1 MPSTAE
7 KYYFNKMRKMKDFEK
22 RNLVRPDFDS
32 EKIKNVHLIGICGKA
47 MASLAG
53 LFIELGCRVSG
64 SDKDCYPPMK
74 DVLDELSIESKKYS
88 KENIK
93 DADLVIVGNVCT
105 PTFEE
110 VEAVI
115 ESGKPFLSAAEA
127 ISRFF
132 IENKRSIVASGTHGK
147 TTTTSMLTH
156 IFQTAN
162 LNPAFMVGGV
172 MQNTHTSYSM
182 GENNTKHFIIE
193 GDEYD
198 TAFFDKGPKFL
209 HYKPYQAIITSV
221 EFDHADIF
229 EDLTD
234 YRKAF
239 YFLCSNMKTGNR
251 IIIFDEIENYDE
263 IVKDSEAEILTY
275 GFKESSFIYA
285 KNIIVKEEGQSFD
298 LVRDGVEY
306 NGLFLPMSGSY
317 NLLNSLA
324 VIEAALAEGI
334 DFEVIKK
341 GLKSFKSVKK
351 RQEVLADINDILII
365 DDFAHHPT
373 AVEQTLKGIKERYPN
388 RRVIAVFEPKSA
400 SSRSK
405 LFENRYLKSFSN
417 SDLVFIKALY
427 PETEKS
433 ENNEVFD
440 SYSVTEQLTKNK
452 NTLAYAFI
460 DLKEME
466 DKIINSIKQNDVV
479 VIMSNGDFGN
489 IHQKIINRLK

>member
-1 MPSTAE
+1 MLSTAE
-7 KYYFNKMRKMKDFEK
+7 EYYFNKMMKMKDFEI
-22 RNLVRPDFDS
+22 RNLARPDFNS
-32 EKIKNVHLIGICGKA
+32 KKNKNVHLIGICGKA

-53 LFIELGCRVSG
+53 LFIQLGCKVTG

-74 DVLDELSIESKKYS
+74 DVLDELSIESKKYN

-105 PTFEE
+105 PNFEE
-110 VEAVI
+110 VEAVV
-115 ESGKPFLSAAEA
+115 ESGKPYLSAAEA

-132 IENKRSIVASGTHGK
+132 LKNKRSIVAAGTHGK

-156 IFQTAN
+156 VFQTAEI
-162 LNPAFMVGGV
+162 NPAYMVGGV
-172 MQNTHTSYSM
+172 MQNTHTSYSI
-182 GENNTKHFIIE
+182 GGNNTKHFIIE

-209 HYKPYQAIITSV
+209 HYKPHQVIITSV

-234 YRKAF
+234 YKKAF
-239 YFLCSNMKTGNR
+239 YFLCSNMKADNR
-251 IIIFDEIENYDE
+251 IIICDEVENYE
-263 IVKDSEAEILTY
+263 GIVKDSQAQIITY
-275 GFKESSFIYA
+275 GFKENSFIYA
-285 KNIIVKEEGQSFD
+285 KNVIVKEEGQYFD
-298 LVRDGVEY
+298 VVRDGVEY
-306 NGLFLPMSGSY
+306 KGLLLPMSGSY

-324 VIEAALAEGI
+324 VTEAALAEGI
-334 DFEVIKK
+334 DFKVIKK

-351 RQEVLADINDILII
+351 RQEILADINDILII

-388 RRVIAVFEPKSA
+388 RRIIAVYEPKSA
-400 SSRSK
+400 SSRRK

-427 PETEKS
+427 PKTEKS

-440 SYSVTEQLTKNK
+440 TYFVAEQLTKNK
-452 NTLAYAFI
+452 NILSHTFF

-479 VIMSNGDFGN
+479 VIMSNGDFGD
-489 IHQKIINRLK
+489 IHQKIIDRL